1 MHLYQLF
8 FSKNG
13 VKDILKEMD
22 NDTMSL
28 LGSEFPLTV
37 EKTQEIAKNLKGI
50 MDQKHNAGLVSSDTL
65 ENFEMYGRFVIKEN
79 SRTL

>member
-28 LGSEFPLTV
+28 LGSEFPLTI

-65 ENFEMYGRFVIKEN
+65 ENFEMYGQFVIKEN